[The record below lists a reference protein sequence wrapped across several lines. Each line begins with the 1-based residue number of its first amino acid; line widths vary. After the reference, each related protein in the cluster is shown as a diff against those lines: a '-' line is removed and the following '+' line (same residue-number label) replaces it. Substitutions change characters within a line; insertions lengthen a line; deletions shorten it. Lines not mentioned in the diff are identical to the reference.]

1 MYIYIIIFLIT
12 CNLYAGELFN
22 DTLPIAGKVYHN
34 WYFGYSTGITFMT
47 QDEEAEYLEYGGN
60 YYFGNSSS
68 TISNRYGKYLLQ
80 SDGLY
85 FIDNLFMMYDSVD
98 FKKHE
103 KDITFGQFVSNGSI
117 MIPLQNDRVLHITN
131 VRRQEY
137 FNEVPTRD
145 LQYSI
150 LEYNSILK
158 RFEFISRSNELISNL
173 KADAIGATYNAVT
186 NKYIMMLYDVRGINY
201 FFEFDLNGDLLR
213 QKSQET
219 FSTKRVG
226 HGDVVFN
233 PMGDKVAFMHSRN
246 SWDLNEI
253 EEDYTEI
260 YLADFDPIS
269 LEMNNIRR
277 IKIDS
282 ISVVRAQFSFNS
294 KYLYF
299 FGHDRHSNNRRW
311 EEFYQYDVFNKSL
324 RLIQEEY
331 SPRSS
336 EYFNG
341 NTVNP
346 APANAVD
353 LQLGPDR
360 KIYIARTNANH
371 LSVINTPDQKN
382 SIGYEYNIIPFPRI
396 NAYKAFSTGC
406 LPKLITASFADIY
419 VKTCISIC
427 EGEDLELFVRT
438 QLPDTTATYS
448 WTGPNNFSSDEQF
461 PNFENATTD
470 LSGIYEVSVR
480 TDTDVYYAETMVSVK
495 EAPAPEINA
504 YPSNFVCE
512 DGDITLSI
520 NQDYESYLWS
530 NGDTTKSI
538 VVDSSG
544 VYGLTVTHENGCESY
559 AEVNVGFGNEY
570 ELQIS
575 GETEKCEGEEVTL
588 TSTEEFSKYTWSNG
602 DTTRSITVSEP
613 DRYRLTVETK
623 EGCILSK
630 EIEVKNHP
638 TVVAEL
644 NPTAQT
650 ICGGDSTLLESKY
663 QQNYY
668 AYLWSTNETTSSI
681 YAKSSGLYK
690 LLITDTRTGC
700 NDSTEIE
707 IRVEDNLE
715 PTITGKDICDGGSAT
730 LTAIPNDP
738 SYTYLWSTNE
748 TTPEIV
754 VDAPGT
760 YSVTVSKD
768 GCVGTA
774 EFTVNESPL
783 PNFEI
788 NGEDILCGNPATLE
802 CDTDFEEYLW
812 STDETSKYIEVSQA
826 GTYSLTV
833 TDENGCETTKE
844 FTVNESTLSFDLN
857 RNSFNYGKLY
867 LSDIVRDSI
876 EFINTSGAEITIEH
890 NNQTIILSDDQSY
903 IINEILKVG
912 EVGSI
917 DKVIEIRIISP
928 CDSTI
933 SIPVSAEVYAKLKVN
948 ADNLEAK
955 IGEFTDIRIYSESNT
970 ELNIEDIQFE
980 VEIADVYKTEDS
992 KSFVLSSPISKGTQI
1007 VHEMSGMVLLSDDL
1021 EYEIG
1026 INPIKMNN
1034 PFVELEIQPGL
1045 MTIDSICM
1053 FDLRKIEYQ
1062 QPVELKVTP
1071 NPAREA
1077 INISVIAETESQIK
1091 LELVSSEG
1099 KQIHSDN
1106 WTQSASEMTFTIPTD
1121 NIPSGVYQL
1130 RLQSN
1135 DRIITKQVIVVR

>member
-1 MYIYIIIFLIT
+1 MT
-12 CNLYAGELFN
+12 CNIYAGELFN
-22 DTLPIAGKVYHN
+22 DTLPIAGNVYHN

-47 QDEEAEYLEYGGN
+47 PDEEPEYWEYGGEN
-60 YYFGNSSS
+60 YSFYSSATTLS
-68 TISNRYGKYLLQ
+68 DRYGDWLLQ
-80 SDGLY
+80 SEGLY
-85 FIDNLFMMYDSVD
+85 FFNDAYKIIDSVD
-98 FKKHE
+98 FTPPE
-103 KDITFGQFVSNGSI
+103 NGIIHGTYSRQGS
-117 MIPLQNDRVLHITN
+117 MLIPLKNDRILHISN
-131 VRRQEY
+131 IRRQEY
-137 FNEVPTRD
+137 FNHAPIRD

-150 LEYNSILK
+150 LSYNK
-158 RFEFISRSNELISNL
+158 TTKELIFEEKSISL
-173 KADAIGATYNAVT
+173 KDEIRADAITATYSAITDTYYV
-186 NKYIMMLYDVRGINY
+186 MLYDPRGMNY
-201 FFEFDLNGDLLR
+201 TFEFDLDGNLLR
-213 QKSQET
+213 SYEQET
-219 FSTKRVG
+219 PSTIRKTYGDINFNIMGDMVAFCYSEHHGDRRGLGEEEYSEVNLAKFDPLTLELSDIETIRIDSVTVFST
-226 HGDVVFN
+226 
-233 PMGDKVAFMHSRN
+233 
-246 SWDLNEI
+246 E
-253 EEDYTEI
+253 
-260 YLADFDPIS
+260 
-269 LEMNNIRR
+269 
-277 IKIDS
+277 
-282 ISVVRAQFSFNS
+282 FSSNS

-299 FGHDRHSNNRRW
+299 FGFDEYYDDRGW
-311 EEFYQYDVFNKSL
+311 EKFYQYDIRNKSL
-324 RLIQEEY
+324 KLIHRKLTE
-331 SPRSS
+331 RSS
-336 EYFNG
+336 EYWNG

-346 APANAVD
+346 SVAVPIQ
-353 LQLGPDR
+353 LSLGPNGR
-360 KIYIARTNANH
+360 IYQARNRPNH
-371 LSVINTPDQKN
+371 MSVINNPN
-382 SIGYEYNIIPFPRI
+382 SKDSYDYEYNVIPFPRI
-396 NAYKAFSTGC
+396 NSSKAFSTGSI
-406 LPKLITASFADIY
+406 PNLITASFADIY

-427 EGEDLELFVRT
+427 EGEDFGLFVRT
-438 QLPDTTATYS
+438 QLPDTTASYS

-504 YPSNFVCE
+504 YPSTFVCE

-544 VYGLTVTHENGCESY
+544 IYGLTVTHENGCESY
-559 AEVNVGFGNEY
+559 AEVKVGFGNEY

-650 ICGGDSTLLESKY
+650 ICSGDSTLLESKY

-668 AYLWSTNETTSSI
+668 SYLWSTNETTSSI

-707 IRVEDNLE
+707 IRVEDSLE

-738 SYTYLWSTNE
+738 SYTYLWSTDE
-748 TTPEIV
+748 TSPEIV
-754 VDAPGT
+754 VNAPGT

-768 GCVGTA
+768 GCIGTA

-788 NGEDILCGNPATLE
+788 NGEEILCGNPATLE

-812 STDETSKYIEVSQA
+812 STNETSRSIEVTQA

-844 FTVNESTLSFDLN
+844 FTVNESTLSYDLN

-867 LSDIVRDSI
+867 LSDIVQDSI

-890 NNQTIILSDDQSY
+890 NNQTIILSDNQSY
-903 IINEILKVG
+903 IINEILRVG

-933 SIPVSAEVYAKLKVN
+933 SIPVSAEVYARLKVN
-948 ADNLEAK
+948 ADKLESK
-955 IGEFTDIRIYSESNT
+955 IGEFADIRIYSESDT

-992 KSFVLSSPISKGTQI
+992 KSFVLSSPISKGNQI
-1007 VHEMSGMVLLSDDL
+1007 VHEMSGMILLSDDL

-1026 INPIKMNN
+1026 INPINMNN
-1034 PFVELEIQPGL
+1034 SYVELEIKPGL
-1045 MTIDSICM
+1045 MIIDSICV

-1062 QPVELKVTP
+1062 QPVKLKVTP
-1071 NPAREA
+1071 NPAKEA
-1077 INISVIAETESQIK
+1077 INISVLAETETQIK
-1091 LELVSSEG
+1091 LELISSEG
-1099 KQIHSDN
+1099 KQIHSEN
-1106 WTQSASEMTFTIPTD
+1106 WTLSTSEMTLSIPTD

-1130 RLQSN
+1130 RLQAN
-1135 DRIITKQVIVVR
+1135 DKIITEQVIVVK